1 MEYRKLKELAFISIS
16 NVDKKTSGSEKPV
29 RLCNFV
35 DVYRNWA
42 ITAHM
47 TDQLMVATAKQSEID
62 RFSLHKGDVCI
73 TKDSETKDDIGMATY
88 IADDIEN
95 LVLGYHCA
103 RISPKKE
110 LLSGKFLNAF
120 LHTMFVRKFYELNA
134 SGSGQRYTLSLD
146 AIGEIPVPV
155 LPLEEQ
161 RKRAEVLSLIDRKIE
176 INKTVNDNLQHQLR
190 ILYDYWF
197 TQFDFPN
204 AERKPYRSS
213 GGHMIWNSLAK
224 MQIPDGWE
232 ACSLKD
238 AIQHIHTGL
247 NPRDNFTLGN
257 GNIKYVTVKNLTLNG
272 SIDFK
277 GCDTIDE
284 DARRKVHNRSDIMIG
299 DILFASIAPLGRCYL
314 ITTPPTNWDI
324 NESVFSIRPNN
335 ILSPEYLYAF
345 LTSDRFIY
353 SATNRSTGSIFKGI
367 RINDLMDTKVIV
379 PTADVLYAFSRFANK
394 ILMQKSIISQENEA
408 LLNQRNWILPMLMSG
423 QATIAD

>member
-176 INKTVNDNLQHQLR
+176 INKTVNDNLAQ
-190 ILYDYWF
+190 
-197 TQFDFPN
+197 
-204 AERKPYRSS
+204 
-213 GGHMIWNSLAK
+213 
-224 MQIPDGWE
+224 
-232 ACSLKD
+232 
-238 AIQHIHTGL
+238 
-247 NPRDNFTLGN
+247 
-257 GNIKYVTVKNLTLNG
+257 
-272 SIDFK
+272 
-277 GCDTIDE
+277 
-284 DARRKVHNRSDIMIG
+284 
-299 DILFASIAPLGRCYL
+299 
-314 ITTPPTNWDI
+314 
-324 NESVFSIRPNN
+324 
-335 ILSPEYLYAF
+335 
-345 LTSDRFIY
+345 
-353 SATNRSTGSIFKGI
+353 SA
-367 RINDLMDTKVIV
+367 MV
-379 PTADVLYAFSRFANK
+379 A
-394 ILMQKSIISQENEA
+394 
-408 LLNQRNWILPMLMSG
+408 
-423 QATIAD
+423 

>member
-1 MEYRKLKELAFISIS
+1 MKKYKLRNLIDVKRGCSLSGEYYS
-16 NVDKKTSGSEKPV
+16 T
-29 RLCNFV
+29 
-35 DVYRNWA
+35 
-42 ITAHM
+42 
-47 TDQLMVATAKQSEID
+47 
-62 RFSLHKGDVCI
+62 KGDLIRLTLGNFQESCGF
-73 TKDSETKDDIGMATY
+73 KENNSKDDIFFTGPVRDEFILNKGDIITPLTEQVPGLLGAT
-88 IADDIEN
+88 
-95 LVLGYHCA
+95 A
-103 RISPKKE
+103 RIPESGKYIQSGDVALVKCISNDLDDGYCYYLISSDIVRRQLGAAAQQTKIRHTSPEKIKDCIVFLPKKHE
-110 LLSGKFLNAF
+110 QIKIAQLLDNINCKI
-120 LHTMFVRKFYELNA
+120 ELNN
-134 SGSGQRYTLSLD
+134 
-146 AIGEIPVPV
+146 AI
-155 LPLEEQ
+155 
-161 RKRAEVLSLIDRKIE
+161 
-176 INKTVNDNLQHQLR
+176 NDNLQHQLR

-204 AERKPYRSS
+204 AEGKPYQSS
-213 GGHMIWNSLAK
+213 GSYMKWNSLAK